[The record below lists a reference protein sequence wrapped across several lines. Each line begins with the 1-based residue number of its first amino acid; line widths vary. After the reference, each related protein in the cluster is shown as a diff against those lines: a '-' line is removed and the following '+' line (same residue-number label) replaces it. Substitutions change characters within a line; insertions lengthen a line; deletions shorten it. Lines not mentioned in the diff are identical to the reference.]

1 MSVWHYFSIPIP
13 LPFLLYGFF
22 VVVVV
27 VERELPDEL
36 LLQTCSLNSIFVQ
49 LWRTRLALALLAC
62 HFVHAGE
69 EESSVFSW

>member
-1 MSVWHYFSIPIP
+1 MV
-13 LPFLLYGFF
+13 FF
-22 VVVVV
+22 VVVI

-62 HFVHAGE
+62 HFVHAVKKKAE
-69 EESSVFSW
+69 CF

>member
-13 LPFLLYGFF
+13 LPFALYGFF
-22 VVVVV
+22 LV

-69 EESSVFSW
+69 EENSVFSW